1 MQYKMTIVIFILIL
15 SGYWSLLN
23 AQEILTWE
31 DCVKETIR
39 NNPDLLSAQQKVKQA
54 EEKKTIA
61 MSNYLPSI
69 GVNISGNKN
78 LSKDTTSNSYGLG
91 IQQLLFDGFKTCN
104 NIKQA
109 EQEVELAKL
118 DLAIISSNIRLKLR
132 KAFIELLKS
141 QELVNLTKEIV
152 DRRRQ
157 NYELVNMRYQAGL
170 EHKGSVLTAKANYS
184 QAKYELEQAQR
195 SVMFSQRQLGLII
208 GKRDLTEISVK
219 GDFSLTC
226 DKEKPN
232 FEILVNNNPQ
242 MKKILIQKEL
252 ARIELESAKSAF
264 YPKINASGNI
274 GGSSSDWSFSR
285 YDWSLGVS
293 LSLPLYEGGSRI
305 AALRSSE
312 IYLSQVEADE
322 RSKYNDI
329 ILNLEN
335 AWLRFIN
342 AVDNISIQKEFLD
355 ASNERVKITEAQ
367 YSNGLVSFDNWTI
380 IEDDLVRVKKSF
392 LNAEAEALSAEA
404 DWINAKGGELN
415 EK

>member
-1 MQYKMTIVIFILIL
+1 MQYKMTIAIFILIL

-31 DCVKETIR
+31 DCVKETIK

-61 MSNYLPSI
+61 ISNYLPSI

-242 MKKILIQKEL
+242 MKKIFIQKEL

-305 AALRSSE
+305 ATLRSSE